1 MVFSDAQRIV
11 RLGGHSA
18 TDYFQKKATP
28 ELAAAFTPVVQREM
42 AKYSVTKQY
51 NDLLGHYETGA
62 IGGLGHMLG
71 AGAAAKP
78 SLDINSYVVSKAL
91 DGLAH

>member
-1 MVFSDAQRIV
+1 
-11 RLGGHSA
+11 
-18 TDYFQKKATP
+18 
-28 ELAAAFTPVVQREM
+28 M